1 MAHRLNQL
9 RTSTLTTHDQFTSL
23 SSTVTSSPRTPGK
36 KLTKGD
42 PIVTGIR
49 LRPFLERESAI
60 DDTPAVQI
68 FENNVICTQNSRPQI
83 FKFTHCFDASAKN
96 KNVYDGIIRSAV
108 LASLQGYNTTVLA
121 YGQTASGK
129 SHSIFGSS
137 CEEGILSLS
146 IHDLITMNGN
156 NHLKFEL
163 SFLEIYNEKVTDLL
177 AIPTTSNEHSNQK
190 SSTKSSTTLSFSKQ
204 ARTHIFNKLVPNSNT
219 TNTSTRT
226 LEIREHPSLGP
237 YVPDL
242 KYIQVKSKE
251 DFQNVLNLGNQQ
263 RSVAST
269 NANQRSSRSHAIFTV
284 KISRIDIPQSTNMR
298 LSFGLNTAH
307 SLSNIGKH
315 STLSSSS
322 KKSAKQQ
329 AQDELDAQAVRLNFV
344 DLAGSEKSQQYNG
357 TQGKNDRFAE
367 SVHINQSLSTLRN
380 VIDALSR
387 QQSHIPYRDSNLTY
401 LLKNSLGG
409 DAKTFM
415 LATISPS
422 STVIDETINTLRYA
436 GLASTITNVPRIKT
450 PHLRHEIDELREE
463 NARLK
468 QELFLV
474 KSKSMPSIHPTINK
488 ITLPRI
494 DECIQTSFQLEP
506 SISHEEL
513 NNDEKLDTVDEE
525 ILAQIENQCRRPKRK
540 RLSEQP
546 LHEIAK
552 VRKIDDTMLHRR
564 LGTILSYVT
573 DDFSII
579 NDNGILVISNELDI
593 NVKKDS
599 SSWMNALE
607 KFDRNIDINSMT
619 KKEMKSKS
627 QEEQRLTLKDKS
639 NLNIAIKQTVK
650 LSKLS
655 LRKRITILKN
665 EWWYWDDINQPELIS
680 EVPTK
685 ETNIEEDKSILIK
698 DQENDTEE
706 ILQLFST
713 NPDELDDIICLSD
726 VSTENNETQSS
737 LKHTS
742 SVCFH
747 PLTSYEEETIIREMI
762 SSFDNSF
769 LACRCRAEKE
779 YLLCIQKNFPS
790 TSIISEHWFY
800 LFLFRHCERLA
811 RTFPKWIN
819 DMKLLLEQSP
829 LLSPMH
835 QSQIQSLIILFKQYC
850 NNHQQQ

>member
-9 RTSTLTTHDQFTSL
+9 RTSTLTTHDQFTS
-23 SSTVTSSPRTPGK
+23 STTLVSSPRTPGK

-42 PIVTGIR
+42 PIITGIR
-49 LRPFLERESAI
+49 LRPFLEREAAI
-60 DDTPAVQI
+60 DDAPAVQI

-83 FKFTHCFDASAKN
+83 FKFTNCFDASTTN
-96 KNVYDGIIRSAV
+96 KNVYDGMIRPAV

-146 IHDLITMNGN
+146 IHDLITMNAK

-177 AIPTTSNEHSNQK
+177 ATPIPSNEQTNSKTSNK
-190 SSTKSSTTLSFSKQ
+190 TSSTSSFSKQ
-204 ARTHIFNKLVPNSNT
+204 ARTHILNKLVPNSNSA
-219 TNTSTRT
+219 TNSART
-226 LEIREHPSLGP
+226 LEIREHPLLGP

-284 KISRIDIPQSTNMR
+284 KISRIDVPQSTTMR
-298 LSFGLNTAH
+298 LSFGANTAH
-307 SLSNIGKH
+307 SLSNIGKNA
-315 STLSSSS
+315 TLSNSS

-329 AQDELDAQAVRLNFV
+329 AQDEIDAQAVRLNFV
-344 DLAGSEKSQQYNG
+344 DLAGSEKSQQYHG
-357 TQGKNDRFAE
+357 PQGKNDRFAE

-474 KSKSMPSIHPTINK
+474 KSKSMPSIHSAISTISKTSLTN
-488 ITLPRI
+488 I
-494 DECIQTSFQLEP
+494 DECIQTSFRIESSTQD
-506 SISHEEL
+506 EE
-513 NNDEKLDTVDEE
+513 NNDENLDIVDEE
-525 ILAQIENQCRRPKRK
+525 ILAQIENQCRRPKK
-540 RLSEQP
+540 QRLSEQP

-552 VRKIDDTMLHRR
+552 IRQIDDTMLHRR

-573 DDFSII
+573 DDFSIT
-579 NDNGILVISNELDI
+579 NDNGILVVSKELNID
-593 NVKKDS
+593 VKKNS
-599 SSWMNALE
+599 SIWMNALE
-607 KFDRNIDINSMT
+607 RFDHSVDINSMT
-619 KKEMKSKS
+619 KKEVC
-627 QEEQRLTLKDKS
+627 LK
-639 NLNIAIKQTVK
+639 I
-650 LSKLS
+650 
-655 LRKRITILKN
+655 
-665 EWWYWDDINQPELIS
+665 
-680 EVPTK
+680 
-685 ETNIEEDKSILIK
+685 
-698 DQENDTEE
+698 
-706 ILQLFST
+706 
-713 NPDELDDIICLSD
+713 
-726 VSTENNETQSS
+726 
-737 LKHTS
+737 
-742 SVCFH
+742 
-747 PLTSYEEETIIREMI
+747 
-762 SSFDNSF
+762 
-769 LACRCRAEKE
+769 
-779 YLLCIQKNFPS
+779 
-790 TSIISEHWFY
+790 
-800 LFLFRHCERLA
+800 
-811 RTFPKWIN
+811 
-819 DMKLLLEQSP
+819 
-829 LLSPMH
+829 
-835 QSQIQSLIILFKQYC
+835 
-850 NNHQQQ
+850 